1 DRTVG
6 LAGRHAVAFREQL
19 EVVDQRFHVVLH
31 LLAAGRGDLEVVD
44 HDRAGIGLQPA
55 HALLDDPRRLAHLGH
70 AHQVPVVAVAG
81 VADRNVEVDLGVLRV
96 GLLLAQVPGDAG
108 TAQHR
113 AGHAPGLGLLGGDDT
128 DTNRALLPDPVVGEQ
143 RFVLVDPLREVAA
156 EGIKEVEHRA
166 FAPGIQALELLAL
179 VPGRFAVLRH
189 AFRQVA
195 VDATRAVVGRVHARP
210 GYRLVAVHQF

>member
-81 VADRNVEVDLGVLRV
+81 VADGNVEVDLGVLRV
-96 GLLLAQVPGDAG
+96 GLLLAQVPGNAR

-113 AGHAPGLGLLGGDDT
+113 AAHAPGQRLFRRDHADADG
-128 DTNRALLPDPVVGEQ
+128 ALLPDAVVGEQ
-143 RFVLVDPLREVAA
+143 DLVLVDALREVLR
-156 EGIKEVEHRA
+156 EGFQVVEHRTL
-166 FAPGIQALELLAL
+166 APGVEALERGALAPL
-179 VPGRFAVLRH
+179 RLAVLRH
-189 AFRQVA
+189 ALGQVA
-195 VDATRAVVGRVHARP
+195 VDAARAVVGRVHARA
-210 GYRLVAVHQF
+210 GHRL